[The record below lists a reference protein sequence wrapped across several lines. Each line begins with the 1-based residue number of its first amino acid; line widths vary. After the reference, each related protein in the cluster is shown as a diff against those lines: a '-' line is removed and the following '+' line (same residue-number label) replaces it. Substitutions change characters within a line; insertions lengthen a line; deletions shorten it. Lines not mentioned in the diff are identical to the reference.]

1 MSALIAA
8 VGAVLVGWMGLM
20 SNRARRR
27 ADTGNARIDQYQ
39 EDLAAMRAERVED
52 RRQAAEQRAED
63 VARTARLEQI
73 ARVQGDYI
81 GELRRHIAD
90 GRPPPPPPYPSG
102 LIT

>member
-1 MSALIAA
+1 VAVEPIVGPLLALI
-8 VGAVLVGWMGLM
+8 GAVAAAYLTYRVSSRKLKTDAGQQM
-20 SNRARRR
+20 
-27 ADTGNARIDQYQ
+27 IDQHQ
-39 EDLAAMRAERVED
+39 EDIAALRTETAAQWGRINQLERV
-52 RRQAAEQRAED
+52 
-63 VARTARLEQI
+63 